1 MNLHPDGET
10 VTIDPIPGTPPLVV
24 NARVAAD
31 VLFVDPPVAYSV
43 TVTEFDVTVQG
54 KSRDGIEEWAAR
66 HHLTFDDAHRHDDG
80 NLYRSYVGVIEGVQ
94 FRAVGVV
101 TA

>member
-1 MNLHPDGET
+1 MTPHPDGET
-10 VTIDPIPGTPPLVV
+10 VTLDPIPGTPPLVA

-54 KSRDGIEEWAAR
+54 KSRDGVEEWAAR
-66 HHLTFDDAHRHDDG
+66 HHLAFTVAKRHGDG
-80 NLYRSYVGVIEGVQ
+80 NLYRHHAGVIEGVQ
-94 FRAVGVV
+94 FRVVGVV